1 MGVKVQQEELIEAEV
16 GLEREVEMYDVE
28 KLRSL
33 LPKVLLKDEEPNQLE
48 IILQAIQYIH
58 TLQQDLVK
66 DQHTHSKDI
75 LQQS

>member
-1 MGVKVQQEELIEAEV
+1 MGVKVQQEELIEAEA

-66 DQHTHSKDI
+66 DQHTHNKDI